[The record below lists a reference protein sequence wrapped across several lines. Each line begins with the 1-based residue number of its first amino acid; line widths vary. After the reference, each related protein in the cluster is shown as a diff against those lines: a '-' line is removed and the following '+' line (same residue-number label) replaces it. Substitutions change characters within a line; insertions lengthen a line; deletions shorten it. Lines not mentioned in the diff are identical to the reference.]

1 MPTEPDTSDLELIYS
16 DESITIYHGDNSNY
30 LTTCPDDYFN
40 IVHTDPPYNE
50 VNRENIEGW
59 AYFDKGGADSLP
71 VDATKTG
78 ILLSRIASEWLYIW
92 CGSQQFSEFIT
103 AIEEA
108 GMSSRIGG
116 WHKASP
122 VPTAASKK
130 WLSAFE
136 LCAIGR
142 KPKANFNLHAASPI
156 FFGERE
162 FQTSHPTEKPLWLV
176 SSLVD
181 AVVHE
186 GATLLDPYM
195 GSGSSLEAAKKAG
208 ITAVG
213 IDINKEYCESAA
225 QRLSQDTIF

>member
-1 MPTEPDTSDLELIYS
+1 MTEDLELIYEDS
-16 DESITIYHGDNSNY
+16 WTAIYYGDNSRY
-30 LTTCPDDYFN
+30 LASLDENSFN

-50 VNRENIEGW
+50 VNRADIEGW

-71 VDATKTG
+71 VDARELG
-78 ILLSRIASEWLYIW
+78 YQLGFIASEWTYIW
-92 CGSQQFSEFIT
+92 CGSKQFSDFILGE
-103 AIEEA
+103 EEA
-108 GMSSRIGG
+108 GMSTRIAG
-116 WHKASP
+116 WQKASP

-136 LCAIGR
+136 LCAVGR

-156 FFGERE
+156 FYGERT

-181 AVVHE
+181 AVAHE
-186 GATLLDPYM
+186 GATLLDPFM

-208 ITAVG
+208 IQSVG
-213 IDINKEYCESAA
+213 IDINREYCEAA
-225 QRLSQDTIF
+225 AERLSQDTIF